1 MDENEIITESIIIQ
15 AENLSEKYTLACIML
30 RDMLESSEIDDS
42 IKLAT
47 PSDIDQFFTD
57 MINNGESFV
66 SHVEK
71 FEVESGSTE
80 IH

>member
-1 MDENEIITESIIIQ
+1 
-15 AENLSEKYTLACIML
+15 ML

-57 MINNGESFV
+57 MIKNGESFV